1 MNREAHPGP
10 RTACPLDPR
19 VVLLLAVLAAVH
31 LGIWRNAVFL
41 SGLAG
46 AMFLGAFAA
55 GALQGRE
62 MKMLRGALFLGVPLA
77 LVPLLWTPG
86 RMWIE
91 VPGGAQ
97 ITYEG
102 LAQAGEAI
110 LRVAGFA
117 FMAAWLSAVLPAQA
131 LGRAV
136 AWWLGP
142 LERIGL
148 PVERF
153 ALVLS
158 LTVEE
163 VPAAAERVM
172 EIRGKIGA
180 SPARRLDAAIGHLA
194 GLFRGPL
201 AQTAGPPAA
210 PPGLPPLPKTTSL
223 DLIAATSVAAIFAAV
238 DGLGRPF
245 LHP

>member
-1 MNREAHPGP
+1 MNP
-10 RTACPLDPR
+10 RTGFSLDPR
-19 VVLLLAVLAAVH
+19 VVLLLALMAAVH

-46 AMFLGAFAA
+46 ALFLGAMTA
-55 GALQGRE
+55 GALQGRGT
-62 MKMLRGALFLGVPLA
+62 KMVRSALLLGLPLA
-77 LVPLLWTPG
+77 LVPLIWTPG

-91 VPGGAQ
+91 VPGGSQ
-97 ITYEG
+97 VTYEG
-102 LAQAGEAI
+102 LTQAGEAL

-136 AWWLGP
+136 AWWLAP
-142 LERIGL
+142 LGRVGL

-163 VPAAAERVM
+163 VPAAAERVL

-180 SPARRLDAAIGHLA
+180 APARHRIDAAIGHLA
-194 GLFRGPL
+194 DLFRGPL
-201 AQTAGPPAA
+201 GQSALASAGPPD
-210 PPGLPPLPKTTSL
+210 LPPLPRTTSR
-223 DLIAATSVAAIFAAV
+223 DLIAAASVAVLFAAV
-238 DGLGRPF
+238 DALGRPF
-245 LHP
+245 FHP

>member
-1 MNREAHPGP
+1 M
-10 RTACPLDPR
+10 
-19 VVLLLAVLAAVH
+19 V
-31 LGIWRNAVFL
+31 
-41 SGLAG
+41 
-46 AMFLGAFAA
+46 
-55 GALQGRE
+55 
-62 MKMLRGALFLGVPLA
+62 RGALFLGVPLA

-102 LAQAGEAI
+102 LAQAGEAL

-180 SPARRLDAAIGHLA
+180 GPARRRLDAAIGHLA
-194 GLFRGPL
+194 DLFRGPL
-201 AQTAGPPAA
+201 GQSAGPSAA
-210 PPGLPPLPKTTSL
+210 PPDLPPLPKTTSR
-223 DLIAATSVAAIFAAV
+223 DLIAAVSAFALFAAA